1 MAAVAIAHGL
11 NANLLRRFGIEQ
23 DRADASSKL
32 RETMP
37 LGMLVGHDAVDD
49 PAQLEGLSAE
59 QLREL
64 TRGLID
70 KVTE

>member
-11 NANLLRRFGIEQ
+11 NASLLRRFGIEQ

-32 RETMP
+32 RETMA
-37 LGMLVGHDAVDD
+37 LGALVGPDAVDA
-49 PAQLEGLSAE
+49 AQLEGLSAE